1 MNNILFSVGK
11 PFNGKFDI
19 PYDYKHVLSF
29 TDDPN
34 EFKVSHKVHMHFT
47 KMSFMT
53 LGVILQNDYI
63 FSRSQSWQTQTRTL
77 Y

>member
-11 PFNGKFDI
+11 PFKGKYDI

-34 EFKVSHKVHMHFT
+34 EFRVRVHMHFT

-53 LGVILQNDYI
+53 Y
-63 FSRSQSWQTQTRTL
+63 
-77 Y
+77 